1 MGLFKGMKDMKN
13 MVDAAPGMI
22 DQATQMQAQAQQMAA
37 AQQAAMA
44 NQTAAN
50 AGPAT
55 DTGTPSPAELEPIAG
70 VSMQVYAQVSKG
82 LAAVGYDQ
90 SKAVELAAQRGI
102 DADSWQQ
109 AVDGWNQ
116 RMQQNAAVGREFH
129 RHYTAS

>member
-1 MGLFKGMKDMKN
+1 MGLFKDIKDMKN
-13 MVDAAPGMI
+13 MVNAAPGMV

-37 AQQAAMA
+37 AQQAALN
-44 NQTAAN
+44 NQMAAN

-55 DTGTPSPAELEPIAG
+55 DTGTPTPAELEPIAG
-70 VSMQVYAQVSKG
+70 VSIEAYARVSKG

-90 SKAVELAAQRGI
+90 SKAVEIAAQQGI

-109 AVDGWNQ
+109 AVDGWNT

-129 RHYTAS
+129 RHYTAN